1 MWRGSR
7 LVNPRVGAH
16 IWRYD
21 REGADNGSVHL
32 PGLRADLP
40 AIQKPQRDDR
50 AGEYNCAPCK
60 TNIHTWSGRY
70 DYDDWQTFGTGTKH

>member
-1 MWRGSR
+1 MFGGMTD
-7 LVNPRVGAH
+7 RVQTTVVF
-16 IWRYD
+16 IC
-21 REGADNGSVHL
+21 
-32 PGLRADLP
+32 PGCGQTYQ